1 MINEATMSKFASPL
15 LASACLLG
23 SLAGAPSIANAV
35 EISNPNP
42 PRLSDVENTDYTG
55 WSLDGASV
63 RWLDSGVV
71 AKSKQV
77 YDPASDSWYWFEQD
91 GNMAVNKDAWIPGEK
106 KWCHYDENGKMVKGL
121 YESARGTYFFDLT
134 TGKMIH
140 GETYLNLNQS
150 RNGWFHFDDVTGIMD
165 VDKDV
170 YVRSNGGKWVRYDKN
185 GVMVKGE
192 DYRKSKSDGR
202 MHWWYFD
209 ETTGA
214 MAKGFTTLS
223 TGNGGTKTVYYDQ
236 TMGWMLYGKQTID
249 GQQFEFD
256 QYTGAL
262 KVTANTKAEEII
274 TIAKSKLGAPY
285 KHAGIGPNEFS
296 CDGFTAWVYT
306 QANVKVFD
314 SWVDSTYNAQSK
326 YIKEHGRMSY
336 SRDQLQP
343 GDIVFF
349 GSSWNNLRHSGI
361 YLGNGQ
367 MIHAAGHYVNG
378 VRIGVTIGPLDSDFL
393 GGGTVNAQ

>member
-1 MINEATMSKFASPL
+1 MTNATLSYKFTAPL
-15 LASACLLG
+15 LASACLFG
-23 SLAGAPSIANAV
+23 SFALTPSPARAI

-42 PRLSDVENTDYTG
+42 PKISDKIGTDYTG
-55 WSLDGASV
+55 WVTNGSNPS
-63 RWLDSGVV
+63 WLDNGVQ
-71 AKSKQV
+71 AKNKEV
-77 YDPASDSWYWFEQD
+77 GDPATGDWYWFDQYGYLAID
-91 GNMAVNKDAWIPGEK
+91 RDVWINSQQ
-106 KWCHYDENGKMVKGL
+106 KWCHYDENGRMVKGL
-121 YESARGTYFFDLT
+121 YESNKGTYYFDLAS
-134 TGKMIH
+134 GKMLH
-140 GETYLNLNQS
+140 GEAYLNLGQNY
-150 RNGWFHFDDVTGIMD
+150 NGWFHFNEWTGVM
-165 VDKDV
+165 DKDADIWLTA
-170 YVRSNGGKWVRYDKN
+170 NGGKWVRYGKD

-192 DYRKSKSDGR
+192 DYRKSKSDGK

-209 ETTGA
+209 PTTGA

-256 QYTGAL
+256 RYTGAL

-314 SWVDSTYNAQSK
+314 SWADSTYNAQSK